1 MISEGIIRSEPNTL
15 ASCPP
20 SESMKHPHTK
30 ERKNGLSIPLSFDQ
44 FQLRHMTL
52 DHSIVDP
59 PGETSS
65 HCVFVFLDPS
75 SKGLEFWKIAAVHL
89 GKPGLERVD

>member
-15 ASCPP
+15 TSCPP
-20 SESMKHPHTK
+20 SESMKQPLTQ
-30 ERKNGLSIPLSFDQ
+30 ERKTGPPIPLSFDQ

-75 SKGLEFWKIAAVHL
+75 SIRLEFWKIAAVHL
-89 GKPGLERVD
+89 CKPVRERVD

>member
-15 ASCPP
+15 TSCPP
-20 SESMKHPHTK
+20 SESMKHPLTQ
-30 ERKNGLSIPLSFDQ
+30 ERKTGPPIPLSFDQ

-52 DHSIVDP
+52 DNSIVDP

-65 HCVFVFLDPS
+65 HCAFVFLDPS
-75 SKGLEFWKIAAVHL
+75 SKGLSFWKIAAVHL
-89 GKPGLERVD
+89 GKPGPESVD